1 MSPRL
6 LRGVQRR
13 WGHRGGTTRAAP
25 RLRRTVG
32 TSHPPRLD
40 PRGSAEEVRSRVG
53 SGLVGLV
60 PSPSPSPVC
69 LRGGRLL
76 VALVSSAMEP
86 SLLRLV
92 AVVSLEQGTVWGDV
106 LVHGVE
112 LVALITKPGLGSL
125 GLVVELH
132 VQRGAVGGTRAGADL
147 MYGMAR
153 RAASLHATLR
163 DDGEGTEGR
172 GQR

>member
-1 MSPRL
+1 
-6 LRGVQRR
+6 
-13 WGHRGGTTRAAP
+13 
-25 RLRRTVG
+25 
-32 TSHPPRLD
+32 
-40 PRGSAEEVRSRVG
+40 
-53 SGLVGLV
+53 
-60 PSPSPSPVC
+60 
-69 LRGGRLL
+69 
-76 VALVSSAMEP
+76 MEP

-92 AVVSLEQGTVWGDV
+92 AVMSLEQGTVWGDV

-147 MYGMAR
+147 MYGMTR